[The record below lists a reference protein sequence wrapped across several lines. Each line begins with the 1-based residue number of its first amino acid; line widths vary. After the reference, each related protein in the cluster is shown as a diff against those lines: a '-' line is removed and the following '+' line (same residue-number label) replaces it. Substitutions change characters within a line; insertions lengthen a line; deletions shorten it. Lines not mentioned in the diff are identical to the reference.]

1 MVSMTFLYVIF
12 LFQIVALYLIFKDC
26 HILHKSSSFEDS
38 NVIVYDKYP
47 LERVIVDEVFCF
59 NVGLVRY

>member
-26 HILHKSSSFEDS
+26 HILHI